1 MKMNTNGIDHV
12 LKLQQDYETA
22 RRETI
27 EALLETIRNA
37 QEQLKLLDHEGTSK
51 PARRNAARK
60 PCTRCGGTDHDAR
73 RHRSEGRSTAET
85 STVV

>member
-1 MKMNTNGIDHV
+1 MNTNGIDHV

-37 QEQLKLLDHEGTSK
+37 QEQLKLLGHEGTSK
-51 PARRNAARK
+51 ARRNAAPK
-60 PCTRCGGTDHDAR
+60 PCARCGGTDHDAR
-73 RHRSEGRSTAET
+73 RHRSEGRSSAEK
-85 STVV
+85 SAKAV